1 MVLQGRLGACTAIV
15 GEAGVFKCP
24 GEQEVMAARDGGTGD
39 VADIDRAGVLRDAV
53 EATAVDQTGRGLKA
67 ERVVAKVGHLEAD
80 RFSLPGGEAAAVID
94 GRGAVIDTENRKT
107 LFREPTA
114 HFAVATADVD
124 HALTF
129 LEPARLDRFDEFLL
143 RLLRFPE
150 RVIFR
155 IGRMAFPLFALVLVR
170 PVRKPL
176 FDQAL

>member
-1 MVLQGRLGACTAIV
+1 MTVW
-15 GEAGVFKCP
+15 
-24 GEQEVMAARDGGTGD
+24 DGGAGD
-39 VADIDRAGVLRDAV
+39 IAGIDRTRDLRDAV
-53 EATAVDQTGRGLKA
+53 EATAVDQGGRGVKA
-67 ERVVAKVGHLEAD
+67 ECVVAKVGHLEAD
-80 RFSLPGGEAAAVID
+80 RFSLPGGQAAAVID
-94 GRGAVIDTENRKT
+94 GRGTVIDTENRKT
-107 LFREPTA
+107 LFREPTT

-155 IGRMAFPLFALVLVR
+155 IGPMAFPLSAMSLVR

-176 FDQAL
+176 FDPALQTVQQLKQITHRLMLRREPGLAR